1 MGPFPGEDMPLSSAV
16 ARHRP
21 EIAAPAAEAQPAR
34 GGAAAPI
41 DPAATKRL
49 EAMRAHLLAARPASG
64 NEALRLLR
72 AAFPHSPLGERVQAA
87 DEASRWSF

>member
-1 MGPFPGEDMPLSSAV
+1 MGPFPGEDMPLSNAV
-16 ARHRP
+16 ARRQP
-21 EIAAPAAEAQPAR
+21 EIAPAAELPAAR
-34 GGAAAPI
+34 DPAPAPL
-41 DPAATKRL
+41 DPAATRRL
-49 EAMRAHLLAARPASG
+49 EAMRAHLLAARPGSG